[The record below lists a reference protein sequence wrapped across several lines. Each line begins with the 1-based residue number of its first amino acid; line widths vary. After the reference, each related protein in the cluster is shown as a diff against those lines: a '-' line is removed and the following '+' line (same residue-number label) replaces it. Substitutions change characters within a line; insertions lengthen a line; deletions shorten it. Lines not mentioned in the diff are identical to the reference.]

1 MKQIPNDLYHK
12 IEMLD
17 NDVKEK
23 LRKQG
28 IVVPVRSNNGSVRIG
43 RYSIEK
49 LKTGFYSVTNYRGEM
64 VVENIN
70 LPQTAALVANRLAL
84 GKPFDD
90 EIVMVDRRYGHAEFD
105 ELVHNQLA
113 DKNIKL
119 KDYDKA
125 EVMLAKSAVAKYR
138 KDEFKKTI
146 TKGFE
151 KLLKFR

>member
-1 MKQIPNDLYHK
+1 MKQIPNDLYQK

-17 NDVKEK
+17 TNVKEQ

-28 IVVPVRSNNGSVRIG
+28 IVVPVRSNNGSVKIG

-49 LKTGFYSVTNYRGEM
+49 NKTGFYSVTNYRGEM
-64 VVENIN
+64 VVENLN

-84 GKPFDD
+84 GKSFDD
-90 EIVMVDRRYGHAEFD
+90 EIVTLDKRYGHAEFD

-125 EVMLAKSAVAKYR
+125 EVMLAKSSVAKYR